1 MREVSRYNVMII
13 KSLEYTEIKNIDSL
27 QPMNYYETTN
37 MKATLSVDISYVPY
51 IRYSKN
57 RG

>member
-1 MREVSRYNVMII
+1 MII